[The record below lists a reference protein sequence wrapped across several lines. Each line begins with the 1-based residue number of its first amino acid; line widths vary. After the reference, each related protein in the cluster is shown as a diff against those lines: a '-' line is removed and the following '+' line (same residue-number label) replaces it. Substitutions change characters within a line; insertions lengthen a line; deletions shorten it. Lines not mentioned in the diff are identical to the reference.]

1 MAENIL
7 KKLVNNSQIAI
18 DDGVYD
24 VDVNLKKSNQDF
36 KQIITSNPHATLL
49 TEVKF
54 SSPSLGKIRTIG
66 DPTVIAKQMIAGG
79 SKALSV
85 LTQPHLFHGSPEY
98 FIKVRQAVDV
108 PLLMKDIMIDKIQID
123 TAKKIGADYMLV
135 IQSLFD
141 QKFLTDIDEFID
153 YGHKQGLNVLLE
165 VHTKEEFQNALK
177 TEADIIGINNRNL
190 DTLDIDLNTTELVL
204 SGYDNSR
211 IILSESGINTSE
223 DIQYLKKCGA
233 DAFLIGSSIM
243 KSDNIDRASKEIGEL
258 ILKYPKNGKF
268 GEFGGQ
274 YIPETLGPC
283 N

>member
-7 KKLVNNSQIAI
+7 KKLVNNSQMAI

-24 VDVNLKKSNQDF
+24 VDVNLQKSDKDF

-66 DPTVIAKQMIAGG
+66 DPSNIAKQMIAGG

-85 LTQPHLFHGSPEY
+85 LTQPHLFNGSPEY
-98 FIKVRQAVDV
+98 FIKVREAVDV

-123 TAKKIGADYMLV
+123 AAKKIGADYMLV

-141 QKFLTDIDEFID
+141 QNFLTDIDDLID

-177 TEADIIGINNRNL
+177 TKADIIGINNRNL
-190 DTLDIDLNTTELVL
+190 DTLEIDLKTTELVL
-204 SGYDNSR
+204 SEYDDSR
-211 IILSESGINTSE
+211 IILSESGISTSE
-223 DIQYLKKCGA
+223 DIRYLKKCGA

-243 KSDNIDRASKEIGEL
+243 KSDNIEEHVRKLVNS
-258 ILKYPKNGKF
+258 Y
-268 GEFGGQ
+268 
-274 YIPETLGPC
+274 
-283 N
+283 

>member
-7 KKLVNNSQIAI
+7 RKLVNNSQIAI
-18 DDGVYD
+18 DDGIYD
-24 VDVNLKKSNQDF
+24 IDLNLQKSNKDF
-36 KQIITSNPHATLL
+36 VQIIKMNPHATLL

-54 SSPSLGKIRTIG
+54 ASPSLGKIRTLT
-66 DPTVIAKQMIAGG
+66 DPASIAKQMIAGG

-98 FIKVRQAVDV
+98 FIKVRQSVEV

-123 TAKKIGADYMLV
+123 AAKKIGADYMLV

-141 QKFLTDIDEFID
+141 QGYLKEIDEFID
-153 YGHKQGLNVLLE
+153 YGHKQGLGVLLE
-165 VHTKEEFQNALK
+165 VHTKEEFHNALK

-190 DTLDIDLNTTELVL
+190 DTLEIDLKTTEAVL
-204 SGYDNSR
+204 EGYEKSR
-211 IILSESGINTSE
+211 IILSESGIDTAE

-243 KSDNIDRASKEIGEL
+243 KSNNIEEQVRKLVNA
-258 ILKYPKNGKF
+258 Y
-268 GEFGGQ
+268 
-274 YIPETLGPC
+274 
-283 N
+283 

>member
-24 VDVNLKKSNQDF
+24 VDADLQKSNKDF
-36 KQIITSNPHATLL
+36 KQIIKSNLHATLL

-54 SSPSLGKIRTIG
+54 ASPSLGKIRTLT
-66 DPTVIAKQMIAGG
+66 DPASIARQMIAGG

-98 FIKVRQAVDV
+98 FMKVRQAVDV
-108 PLLMKDIMIDKIQID
+108 PLLMKDIMVDKIQID
-123 TAKKIGADYMLV
+123 AAKNIGADYILV

-141 QKFLTDIDEFID
+141 QKFLKDIDDFIE
-153 YGHKQGLNVLLE
+153 YGHKQGLEILLE
-165 VHTKEEFQNALK
+165 VHTKQEFENALN
-177 TEADIIGINNRNL
+177 TRADIIGINNRNL
-190 DTLDIDLNTTELVL
+190 DTLEIDLKTTEIVL
-204 SGYDNSR
+204 EGHEKTR
-211 IILSESGINTSE
+211 PILSESGINTPE

-243 KSDNIDRASKEIGEL
+243 KSDNIEEQTRKLVNA
-258 ILKYPKNGKF
+258 F
-268 GEFGGQ
+268 
-274 YIPETLGPC
+274 
-283 N
+283 

>member
-24 VDVNLKKSNQDF
+24 VDVNLQKSEKDF

-66 DPTVIAKQMIAGG
+66 DPSNIAKQMIAGG

-85 LTQPHLFHGSPEY
+85 LTQPHLFNGSPEY
-98 FIKVRQAVDV
+98 FIKVRNAVDV

-141 QKFLTDIDEFID
+141 QKFLTDIDEFIG
-153 YGHKQGLNVLLE
+153 YGHKQGLNILLE

-177 TEADIIGINNRNL
+177 TKADIIGINNRNL
-190 DTLDIDLNTTELVL
+190 DTLEIDLKTTELVL
-204 SGYDNSR
+204 SDYDDSR
-211 IILSESGINTSE
+211 LILSESGISTSE
-223 DIQYLKKCGA
+223 DIRYLKKCGA

-243 KSDNIDRASKEIGEL
+243 KSDNIEEQVRKLVNS
-258 ILKYPKNGKF
+258 Y
-268 GEFGGQ
+268 
-274 YIPETLGPC
+274 
-283 N
+283 